1 MEEVGEREGEEEE
14 GEVADRERGLEV
26 VEMPG
31 TEYDLVK

>member
-1 MEEVGEREGEEEE
+1 MEEVGEREEEE
-14 GEVADRERGLEV
+14 GEIAHRERGLEV